1 MRKSP
6 DGKSTSSLIVSAY
19 TAGNADVFAKIV
31 ALHIPENSTV
41 ADVTFGTGVFWKK
54 IPNDY
59 CKVLTTDI
67 STGVDCR
74 NLPYD
79 DSSLD
84 ALVLDPPYME
94 GFFRKKQK
102 AAGGTHA
109 AFRKYYANGD
119 EDSEPDGPKWA
130 DAVVSFYFDAI
141 DEGIRVLKTKGIL
154 VVKCQDQVSANIQRL
169 IHVEIINFATKK
181 GLYCKDLFVVV
192 RQNSPSVSRIVKQCH
207 ARKKHSYF
215 LVFIKDHPS
224 LHRAFFFPQSNL
236 IERKGNHKK
245 GFAKAKQCLPNS
257 E

>member
-6 DGKSTSSLIVSAY
+6 CGKSTSSLIVSAY
-19 TAGNADVFAKIV
+19 TAGNAEVFANII

-54 IPNDY
+54 VPKDY
-59 CKVLTTDI
+59 CKILATDI
-67 STGVDCR
+67 NMGVDCR
-74 NLPYD
+74 FLPYD

-94 GFFRKKQK
+94 GFFRKSQK
-102 AAGGTHA
+102 AAGGTHT

-141 DEGIRVLKTKGIL
+141 DEGIRVLKTKGVL

-169 IHVEIINFATKK
+169 MHVEIINFAAKK

-192 RQNSPSVSRIVKQCH
+192 RQNSPAVSRILKQRH

-215 LVFIKDHPS
+215 LIFIKNCPS
-224 LHRAFFFPQSNL
+224 LRRAFFLPQSNL
-236 IERKGNHKK
+236 IEQKVHHKK
-245 GFAKAKQCLPNS
+245 DLAKAK
-257 E
+257 